1 MTTRHLSRRTAGL
14 PPLGLAALLP
24 AARAGGA
31 TDLALGIPTGDP
43 PRAAVE
49 AAAAALGSGA
59 NQYTDPAGLLDL
71 RVVVADR
78 LAAER
83 GVSVDP
89 ERELVISAGATE
101 GLLVALLATT
111 DPGDEVLIPQ
121 PFFENHPG
129 VVELAGAAPRF
140 VTLTGPDWRLTEEAL
155 TAAVTPRTRA
165 VLLNNPHN
173 PTGRVFDAAEF
184 AALTAVCERHDLT
197 LITDEV
203 YDRFT
208 YDGRPHHSPLGSVP
222 ALRERSV
229 VVGSFSKTRRMSGW
243 RLGYCVAPP
252 EITAGLRSVHERTTL
267 GTPHPL
273 QRGAVALGALDD
285 TDVDAARAE
294 FQERRD
300 LVCAALRRAG
310 FTVHTPEGGWFLLA
324 GTAGLG
330 RASSGLARELV
341 THAKVLVA
349 PGGSF
354 FADPTAGDDWVRIA
368 LVRDRAQLAAAL
380 DRVAGHLSGA
390 PLAVSRPAVS
400 R

>member
-43 PRAAVE
+43 PPAAVE
-49 AAAAALGSGA
+49 AATAALRSGA

-71 RVVVADR
+71 RAVVAAQ
-78 LAAER
+78 LAAAR
-83 GVSVDP
+83 GVTVDP

-129 VVELAGAAPRF
+129 VVELAGAVPRF
-140 VTLTGPDWRLTEEAL
+140 VALTGPAWRLTEEAL

-173 PTGRVFDAAEF
+173 PTGRAFDEAEF
-184 AALTAVCERHDLT
+184 AALTAVCERHDLM

-208 YDGRPHHSPLGSVP
+208 YDGRVHLSPLGSVP

-229 VVGSFSKTRRMSGW
+229 VVGSFSKARRMSGW
-243 RLGYCVAPP
+243 RLGFCVARP

-273 QRGAVALGALDD
+273 QRGAVALGALDEAE
-285 TDVDAARAE
+285 VDAARAE

-300 LVCAALRRAG
+300 LVCAGLRRAG

-330 RASSGLARELV
+330 RTSSELARELV

-349 PGGSF
+349 PGTSF
-354 FADPTAGDDWVRIA
+354 FADPAAGDDWVRIA
-368 LVRDRAQLAAAL
+368 LVRDRAELAAAL

-390 PLAVSRPAVS
+390 SLAVSR
-400 R
+400 